1 MMAGKPQYEVAIT
14 GLGGQGALLFG
25 QLLAE
30 AGMVTFE
37 NVGFFPQYAT
47 MMRGG
52 ESECTVTL
60 SDDDVDSLLV
70 ARPKAA
76 VVMAPPK
83 LRLFENKVK
92 ENGTLMIDSSVI
104 TEKAERK
111 DLTVYYLP
119 ATKAAADLGDKRSAN
134 IIFLGAYLEL
144 TKAAPLEKVEEVI
157 EKKFSGKDKVIA
169 MNKKALREGAR
180 MIAEYQG

>member
-1 MMAGKPQYEVAIT
+1 MAGKPQYEVAIT
-14 GLGGQGALLFG
+14 GLGGQGALSFG
-25 QLLAE
+25 QFLAE
-30 AGMVTFE
+30 AGMNTFQ

-47 MMRGG
+47 VMRGG

-70 ARPKAA
+70 AHPKAA

-83 LRLFENKVK
+83 LKAFEAKVK
-92 ENGTLMIDSSVI
+92 ENGILIVDSSVI
-104 TEKAERK
+104 TEKVERK

-119 ATKAAADLGDKRSAN
+119 GTKVASDLGDKRAAN
-134 IIFLGAYLEL
+134 IFFLGAYLGL
-144 TKAAPLEKVEEVI
+144 TKAAPLEKVEEVM

-169 MNKKALREGAR
+169 LNKKALREGAR
-180 MIAEYQG
+180 MIEEYQG

>member
-1 MMAGKPQYEVAIT
+1 MAGKPQYEVAIT
-14 GLGGQGALLFG
+14 GLGGQGALSFG
-25 QLLAE
+25 QLIAE
-30 AGMVTFE
+30 AGLSTFR
-37 NVGFFPQYAT
+37 NVAFFPQYAT
-47 MMRGG
+47 VMRGG

-60 SDDDVDSLLV
+60 SDDDIDTLLV
-70 ARPKAA
+70 AHPKAA

-83 LRLFENKVK
+83 LKAFESKVK
-92 ENGTLMIDSSVI
+92 ENGTLMVDSSVI
-104 TEKAERK
+104 TEKVERK

-119 ATKAAADLGDKRSAN
+119 ATKAASDLGDKRAAN
-134 IIFLGAYLEL
+134 IIFIGAYLEL

-169 MNKKALREGAR
+169 MNKRALREGAR

>member
-1 MMAGKPQYEVAIT
+1 MAGKPQYEVAIT

-30 AGMVTFE
+30 AGLKTFK

-70 ARPKAA
+70 MNPKAA
-76 VVMAPPK
+76 VVMALPK
-83 LRLFENKVK
+83 LRIFENKVK
-92 ENGTLMIDSSVI
+92 AGGLLMVDSSVI
-104 TEKAERK
+104 TEKVKRK

-119 ATKAAADLGDKRSAN
+119 ATKVAADLGDKRSAN
-134 IIFLGAYLEL
+134 IVFLGAYLEA
-144 TKAAPLEKVEEVI
+144 TKAAPLEKIEEVL
-157 EKKFSGKDKVIA
+157 EKKFSGKNAVISL
-169 MNKKALREGAR
+169 NKKALREGAR